1 MDPKRMDEL
10 MKELRRVVEAKPTR
24 VVSTSVPGGSGYTAL
39 DNESIEEVDFWGD
52 YDDLDDEQ
60 FFQAVE
66 RVEKQHAKEE
76 AAAAAKLGK
85 TAKLRV
91 RDANVSSAA
100 SGLEG
105 GPAAKRARVGGASN
119 EAKSN
124 EAEVNSEADAPE
136 PASESETMKRHKR
149 FFKPF
154 VTGGEDV
161 LKFGPNIGGLRG
173 WFDVYVAGET
183 QPRLVHGDV
192 EAKLELREF
201 TSLEPRHEH
210 ASYNARDS
218 GKHEVRSVGVCGQR
232 DDFAM
237 KIHSKTFAWTDKSN
251 VGRVANDDADVIVVP
266 SKAVALD
273 FLLQRK
279 KHYSRELSGTDI
291 SVPDNFARCF
301 ITKFGSGAVAFTLRS
316 KSSNQ
321 AKAACKRI
329 AVNDSHWR
337 GIQERAKTTIVY
349 DKFAYASR
357 PNPVR
362 GPAVLTSGREAVEFA
377 KRWIDERRR
386 EVSEYLKA
394 NVNTLKKKFIACSKC
409 RPDSATSRKT
419 DTGY

>member
-1 MDPKRMDEL
+1 MTL
-10 MKELRRVVEAKPTR
+10 
-24 VVSTSVPGGSGYTAL
+24 
-39 DNESIEEVDFWGD
+39 
-52 YDDLDDEQ
+52 
-60 FFQAVE
+60 
-66 RVEKQHAKEE
+66 EKAS
-76 AAAAAKLGK
+76 
-85 TAKLRV
+85 AKLRA
-91 RDANVSSAA
+91 RDVNVPSAA

-105 GPAAKRARVGGASN
+105 GPAAKRARVA
-119 EAKSN
+119 
-124 EAEVNSEADAPE
+124 
-136 PASESETMKRHKR
+136 ESETIARHKK
-149 FFKPF
+149 FFKLREEN
-154 VTGGEDV
+154 VTG
-161 LKFGPNIGGLRG
+161 FGPCAQGLRG
-173 WFDVYVAGET
+173 NFYVHVAGKT
-183 QPRLVHGDV
+183 QPRLVRGDV

-201 TSLEPRHEH
+201 MLEPRHEH

-232 DDFAM
+232 DDSVM
-237 KIHSKTFAWTDKSN
+237 KILGKTFAWTREEN
-251 VGRVANDDADVIVVP
+251 VGRAANDDADVIVVP

-291 SVPDNFARCF
+291 SVPDNFMRCF
-301 ITKFGSGAVAFTLRS
+301 IVKLGHGSVRFTLRS
-316 KSSNQ
+316 KTSNQ

-329 AVNDSHWR
+329 AVNDSHWH

-394 NVNTLKKKFIACSKC
+394 NVNTLKEVYRVLEMSPGLGDQPKDGYWNAPAHDRSARVFVEEEAGDDATTTVDKDMNNDGLMNSYSARTKKKSSLRRSWRLSQTC
-409 RPDSATSRKT
+409 
-419 DTGY
+419 